1 MNSPSTQ
8 IQDNARKN
16 SFDELPLVLQ
26 AIKQENTTQSGYSD
40 GSRPLADHL
49 PSTFDDDVWRL
60 GWTDGRIGE
69 LPGVEAKDEFFE
81 NQARLWLSRK
91 SVQLNAE
98 LATEK
103 IAYEG
108 LQALRDEKEAE
119 FEKLKEIQKDVA
131 DHSLRHNA
139 KFSSIISVMLLLLGL
154 VVLMADLPL
163 TAQLAVKSLGFPD
176 SVCVDSKTS
185 DTSAIDPQANSCG
198 EGQTLYTL
206 NGNLLKLVT
215 WRRFPDVFL
224 LAIALASCSFVIKLF
239 MDALNLGHFDKTS
252 PHRKKSWATA
262 FVAIATLVLLCVLG
276 MVRQGIFNAETSNLR
291 SRAEEITKQLPTII
305 SESDKATLENDRS
318 RLMVQIEGR
327 QSSWVG
333 VGFILLT
340 ALFPI
345 ISGIFLHYSAVYWHH
360 RGIAMASENDR
371 LTHEDQL
378 QAARDKLLQ
387 KKESVAKL
395 EALIHSLQEASVVK
409 LLQQQWS
416 ETYKH
421 GLRRGESARN
431 TFDSSPSHFFRALH
445 VVERRLG

>member
-1 MNSPSTQ
+1 VNSPSTQ

-185 DTSAIDPQANSCG
+185 DTSAIDPQENSCG

-206 NGNLLKLVT
+206 NGNLLKPVT

-276 MVRQGIFNAETSNLR
+276 MVRQGIFNAETSNL
-291 SRAEEITKQLPTII
+291 
-305 SESDKATLENDRS
+305 
-318 RLMVQIEGR
+318 
-327 QSSWVG
+327 
-333 VGFILLT
+333 
-340 ALFPI
+340 
-345 ISGIFLHYSAVYWHH
+345 
-360 RGIAMASENDR
+360 
-371 LTHEDQL
+371 
-378 QAARDKLLQ
+378 
-387 KKESVAKL
+387 
-395 EALIHSLQEASVVK
+395 
-409 LLQQQWS
+409 
-416 ETYKH
+416 
-421 GLRRGESARN
+421 
-431 TFDSSPSHFFRALH
+431 
-445 VVERRLG
+445 